1 MSLLRTAPLTDRNDY
16 ASQGVYWWATTASG
30 CPYEL
35 RDGQRNPEIDLY
47 TDRKDS
53 SNMVNSVYYLSL
65 AWWYT
70 DDARYRQ
77 KAGEVL
83 RTWFINGATRMNPN
97 LQHAQL
103 IPCKCTGRK
112 EGIID
117 FSQVYT
123 DVLDAVA
130 LLNTKFDGAWSQQDA
145 NAFRTWNQQY
155 LSWLTTSEFGQKE
168 LAAKNNHGTFA
179 LMQVIA
185 LQVFLGQTAAA
196 KAQVIEQ
203 RSRIDQTIAIDGTTP
218 LELKRATSW
227 HYANFVL
234 VAYLRTCAMAA
245 RLGIDLWGFH
255 GAQGQSIGR
264 AVDYLAPYAGGKAWP
279 WPKTSAPLKL
289 YAAYDI
295 MQFGAERG
303 LGDPKRA
310 LQTIPQ
316 PPGGSIWKLAPA
328 VRQQDSTN
336 VLGVFKSAH
345 EAIIDDP
352 TPAEEVASL
361 EGEAPQEEID
371 ALKAE
376 LPSDQIQLLDELTG
390 GN

>member
-1 MSLLRTAPLTDRNDY
+1 M
-16 ASQGVYWWATTASG
+16 YWWATAPNG

-35 RDGQRNPEIDLY
+35 RDGQRNPEVDLY

-83 RTWFINGATRMNPN
+83 RAWFINGDTRMTPH
-97 LQHAQL
+97 LEHAQL
-103 IPCKCTGRK
+103 IPCKNTGRK

-117 FSQVYT
+117 FAQVYT

-130 LLNTKFDGAWSQQDA
+130 LLNTKFDGAWTQADA
-145 NAFRTWNQQY
+145 NTFRDWNQQY
-155 LSWLTTSEFGQKE
+155 LTWLTTSEFGKKE

-185 LQVFLGQTAAA
+185 LQVFLGQTSAA

-203 RSRIDQTIAIDGTTP
+203 RARIDETIAADGTTP

-234 VAYLRTCAMAA
+234 VAYLRSCAMAS

-255 GAQGQSIGR
+255 GSDGQSIGR
-264 AVDYLAPYAGGKAWP
+264 AVDYLAPFAGGKAWP
-279 WPKTSAPLKL
+279 WPKTDAPLKL
-289 YAAYDI
+289 YAAHDI
-295 MQFGAERG
+295 MQFGAELG
-303 LGDPKRA
+303 LGDAKRA
-310 LQTIPQ
+310 LETVPA

-336 VLGVFKSAH
+336 VLGVFKSAK

-352 TPAEEVASL
+352 TPAEEVLSL
-361 EGEAPQEEID
+361 QGEAPQDEFD

-376 LPSDQIQLLDELTG
+376 LPADQVDLLNDLSN